1 MNSSLENKILDK
13 VKEIKSATKENSFD
27 KNILEVGMFESIF
40 KLSKMDSDI
49 SDQVLELERIVNENT
64 LEIKS
69 RIVSSA
75 KFLSRLASRSSKES
89 KFSKLFIPE
98 LLDSEDPV
106 VVKDGKIFGHSKNS
120 KIENKIELK
129 KEEVKINFVGDGEI
143 RPGTVVNRGE
153 LTAFMQENFE
163 INPSK
168 RNTSE
173 STLIIEISLDRIE
186 SIKELFL
193 DMNKSRVVKIFYKR
207 SNNKEFEF
215 LTETRGSIIKQS
227 LNIEVTDI
235 KILIGMKFYDTTN
248 GGIEINT
255 LSLGRYNHSED
266 ATIDI
271 DIETKENLEFIEVIR
286 CDSENN
292 NIEYLVSA
300 SGRPFK
306 NATKEP
312 VRAYGVEDGEIYQL
326 FATEAYRSNGK
337 ENRVFLLGLDNAII
351 NSNEWS
357 VFTGK
362 FEWKEEMIGDMDFWS
377 GVVIYRDIFTIEVP
391 AGKTIYMNG
400 NPVAGSSIVYPGVYK
415 ILIPKSIPKLYSRKF
430 YDKIVYENNSII
442 LTRQDGNQD
451 TISSA
456 VDIFAQIDTTAAYM
470 FSERH
475 MDFRMENEG
484 RIILETE
491 EQVLF
496 VGFSPNKPLLEDIRL
511 RVKFSKSNK
520 IAEISHV
527 ALKLFWF
534 LRLDKEWF

>member
-1 MNSSLENKILDK
+1 MNSHLEKRIFDK
-13 VKEIKSATKENSFD
+13 VKELKSATRENSFE
-27 KNILEVGMFESIF
+27 KELYEVGMFDAIF
-40 KLSKMDSDI
+40 KLSKMNSDI
-49 SDQVLELERIVNENT
+49 SSQVLEFEKIVNENT
-64 LEIKS
+64 LEV
-69 RIVSSA
+69 RNRVVSSA
-75 KFLSRLASRSSKES
+75 KFLSRLAARSSRES

-98 LLDSEDPV
+98 LLDSEEPV
-106 VVKDGKIFGHSKNS
+106 VIKDGKIFGHSKNS
-120 KIENKIELK
+120 KIENRVEIK
-129 KEEVKINFVGDGEI
+129 KEEVRINFVGDGEI
-143 RPGTVVNRGE
+143 RPGVVVNRGE
-153 LTAFMQENFE
+153 STVFMSENFE

-173 STLIIEISLDRIE
+173 STLIIEISLNRIE
-186 SIKELFL
+186 SIKELLL

-215 LTETRGSIIKQS
+215 LAESRGSIIKQS

-235 KILIGMKFYDTTN
+235 KILIGMKYYDTTN

-266 ATIDI
+266 TSIDI

-286 CDSENN
+286 CDSENS
-292 NIEYLVSA
+292 NIEYLVST

-306 NATKEP
+306 NATREP

-337 ENRVFLLGLDNAII
+337 ENRVFLLGLDNTII

-362 FEWKEEMIGDMDFWS
+362 FEWKEEVIGDMNFWS
-377 GVVIYRDIFTIEVP
+377 GVVIYRDLFTIEVP
-391 AGKTIYMNG
+391 SGKVIYMNG
-400 NPVAGSSIVYPGVYK
+400 NPVSGSSVIYPGVYK
-415 ILIPKSIPKLYSRKF
+415 VLIPKSIPKLYSRKF

-442 LTRQDGNQD
+442 LTRQDGNED
-451 TISSA
+451 TIPSTT
-456 VDIFAQIDTTAAYM
+456 DIFAQIDTTAAYM

-475 MDFRMENEG
+475 SNFKMEDEG

-511 RVKFSKSNK
+511 RIKFSKSNK
-520 IAEISHV
+520 IAEVSHV
-527 ALKLFWF
+527 AIKLF
-534 LRLDKEWF
+534 